1 MTLAPADTFLA
12 SVVEGL
18 AGHGAQSAVVR
29 LRGGTLERLVYLGP
43 SLSADDRHA
52 AWYSGPHDAGGPAEI
67 EDLVMVVG
75 QRDGAPFLHGHG
87 VWRAADGRRIAG
99 HILADEARLAAPVEA
114 QAVLVAGAIM
124 DQSEDL
130 ETNFRLFAPSARAGR
145 YPFRSPGGPVPPEA
159 ERAAAPRDR
168 GDGPRTR
175 HPPRHASWHRQP
187 DRLHLRLR
195 RGHGGGG
202 L

>member
-1 MTLAPADTFLA
+1 MRSNRQPGPAALPRVAAVPCRARPASMTLAPAETFLA

-114 QAVLVAGAIM
+114 QAVLVAGAVM

-130 ETNFRLFAPSARAGR
+130 KRTSGSSRRAHGRGRIPLPVAGR
-145 YPFRSPGGPVPPEA
+145 SC
-159 ERAAAPRDR
+159 AA
-168 GDGPRTR
+168 
-175 HPPRHASWHRQP
+175 
-187 DRLHLRLR
+187 
-195 RGHGGGG
+195 
-202 L
+202 